1 MDENIEGRL
10 QEGFARGK
18 EGKGWPSNKDA
29 SALWYVPARNAQPAQ
44 PSVAALQERH
54 GEISCPWALQNKGKR
69 KEEKEDLDFQKG
81 ASHDPD

>member
-18 EGKGWPSNKDA
+18 EGKVWPSNEDA
-29 SALWYVPARNAQPAQ
+29 SVLLYVPTRSAQPAQ

-54 GEISCPWALQNKGKR
+54 GEISCPWALQNKG
-69 KEEKEDLDFQKG
+69 
-81 ASHDPD
+81 